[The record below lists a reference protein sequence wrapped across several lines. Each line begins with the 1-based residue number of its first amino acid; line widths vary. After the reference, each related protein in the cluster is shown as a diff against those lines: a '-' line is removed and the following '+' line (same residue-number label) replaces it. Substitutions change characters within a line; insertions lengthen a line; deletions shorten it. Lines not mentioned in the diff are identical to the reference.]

1 MKLQKII
8 MSLIGYESESPDLTK
23 ILDDR
28 FKIEEIYNNGIVKYS
43 NGRTIILYDS
53 INKKRVDNY
62 ANPNK

>member
-8 MSLIGYESESPDLTK
+8 MSLIGCESESPDLTK

>member
-1 MKLQKII
+1 